1 MIRRARN
8 LQEGMGMTYRRRTV
22 SFIRTSLLSNMSIL
36 LMQIEKDNASKS
48 HWSLDLVLGSY

>member
-22 SFIRTSLLSNMSIL
+22 SFKEHLSIVKHVNLIDANRKR
-36 LMQIEKDNASKS
+36 QRK
-48 HWSLDLVLGSY
+48 